1 MPITPIRKPSHLAWL
16 IPLIFTVTAC
26 NPGSDST
33 PSDGNEGE
41 DEDTV
46 PPANDFTLISVND
59 QLWRTDAEGNAEVVS
74 YLDTSSDGSAFPYDV
89 ETVLLNQQAFFAAW
103 DGVHGTELW
112 RFDGDDPV
120 MVRDINPGSLSSHPD
135 NLVTMDSTLYF
146 LAATRGSGQELW
158 RSDGT
163 EDGTWQVKE
172 FRYGFEDGIPSPS
185 HSDSQVMVAADQQL
199 YFLVESDA
207 DTLALWRSDGTY
219 DGTHW
224 VVDLNP
230 ERKHRL
236 IPHGNDLYLLAFAYS
251 DVTLQHIDGETHQPT
266 QLKDFTGTDGSTIA
280 TAFVNDQLY
289 LLLDKYVS
297 QLWRSDGTSAGTTL
311 QLESGVR
318 CGSERTIP
326 VLGDALFFVR
336 KNEDDR
342 CELLR
347 TDGTPESSEPLKEV
361 SSDNNVPY
369 SIGPTVTLGSA
380 LYFILERYDT
390 GHQLWKTNGTLEG
403 TVVIEGITGNL
414 ADASLTGL
422 HKVGSALYLTA
433 IIDGGSGELWRTD
446 GSIGG
451 ANRVASLDDSYP
463 GLRHNDVFALG
474 QNLYFV
480 ANGTSEGAELWTSD
494 GTETGTQLASNINQ
508 THPAS
513 WPTVALS
520 GYRET
525 TTRLNGVDYFTA
537 EDSVHGRALW
547 RSNGTEAGTQR
558 VKDVFG
564 DWERK
569 GIQDLTTLGSTVYFR
584 VDGGYDSQLW
594 RSDGTESGT
603 VPILSAEGEALY
615 YVDNL
620 TVLNDLLF
628 FEAQLDDEFYSR
640 LWRSD
645 GTQDGTY
652 PLTGAGS
659 LADVTVVAP
668 SFMVHDSTLYFEAS
682 ESVHGSEL
690 WRSDGT
696 ETGTYL
702 VKDIYN
708 GEYENYVVPLGV
720 LGSHLYF
727 SAREELYGD
736 ELWRTDGTAEG
747 THRVKDINPGSNGSS
762 PEDFTVLGSVAY
774 FIVYLDGYR
783 LWRTDGT
790 EAGTYQVTDITSSD
804 GGIAAFKEHIYFT
817 GNTTEHGTELW
828 KTDGT
833 VDGAELLIDV
843 IQGPEGGDPDNL
855 TVIGNR
861 LYFIAEPKYG
871 SGYSTWVS
879 DGTQEGT
886 RLVE

>member
-1 MPITPIRKPSHLAWL
+1 MLLTPIRKPRHLAWL

-26 NPGSDST
+26 T
-33 PSDGNEGE
+33 PSNDANPSAGNEGK

-74 YLDTSSDGSAFPYDV
+74 YINASSDGSAFPHDV
-89 ETVLLNQQAFFAAW
+89 ETVLLNQQAFFAAS
-103 DGVHGTELW
+103 DGVHGMELW
-112 RFDGDDPV
+112 RFDGGDPV
-120 MVRDINPGSLSSHPD
+120 MVRDINPRSLSSYPD

-146 LAATRGSGQELW
+146 LSATRDTGQELW

-163 EDGTWQVKE
+163 EDGTWQVRE
-172 FRYGFEDGIPSPS
+172 FRSGFEDGIPSPS
-185 HSDSQVMVAADQQL
+185 HSGSQVMVAAEQQL

-207 DTLALWRSDGTY
+207 DTLALWSSDGTY
-219 DGTHW
+219 DGSHW
-224 VVDLNP
+224 VMDLNP

-236 IPHGNDLYLLAFAYS
+236 IPYGNDLYLLEFAYS
-251 DVTLQHIDGETHQPT
+251 DVTLQHIDGATHQPT
-266 QLKDFTGTDGSTIA
+266 QLEDFIGTDGSRIA
-280 TAFVNDQLY
+280 TAFVNHQLY

-297 QLWRSDGTSAGTTL
+297 QLWRSDGTSVGTTL
-311 QLESGVR
+311 QLETGVR
-318 CGSERTIP
+318 CGSERTMP
-326 VLGDALFFVR
+326 VLGDSLFFVR

-342 CELLR
+342 CELVR
-347 TDGTPESSEPLKEV
+347 TDGTPESIEPLKEI
-361 SSDNNVPY
+361 SPDSNVAY
-369 SIGPTVTLGSA
+369 SIGPRVTLGST
-380 LYFILERYDT
+380 LYFVVERYGT
-390 GHQLWKTNGTLEG
+390 GHQLWKTNGTPEG
-403 TVVIEGITGNL
+403 TVVIEGITGDL

-433 IIDGGSGELWRTD
+433 LIDEGSGELWRTD
-446 GSIGG
+446 GSVGG
-451 ANRVASLDDSYP
+451 ANRVASLDDSYL

-474 QNLYFV
+474 QSLYFV

-494 GTETGTQLASNINQ
+494 GTEAGTQLVSNINQ
-508 THPAS
+508 THPPS
-513 WPTVALS
+513 WPGVALS
-520 GYRET
+520 GYREA
-525 TTRLNGVDYFTA
+525 TTRLDGVDYFSA
-537 EDSVHGRALW
+537 FDSVNGQSLW
-547 RSNGTEAGTQR
+547 RSDGTEAGTLRLKAIAWDQA
-558 VKDVFG
+558 D
-564 DWERK
+564 E

-615 YVDNL
+615 DVDNL

-628 FEAQLDDEFYSR
+628 FEAPDDEFYSH

-652 PLTGAGS
+652 PLTGVGS
-659 LADVTVVAP
+659 LADVTVEAP

-682 ESVHGSEL
+682 EPVHGSEL

-696 ETGTYL
+696 VTGTYQ

-708 GEYENYVVPLGV
+708 GEDDNYVTPLGV
-720 LGSHLYF
+720 LGTHLYF
-727 SAREELYGD
+727 GARDEQFGE

-747 THRVKDINPGSNGSS
+747 THRVKDINPGSNGSY

-790 EAGTYQVTDITSSD
+790 EAGTFQVTDITSSD
-804 GGIAAFKEHIYFT
+804 GGIAAFKEYIYFT
-817 GNTTEHGTELW
+817 GETPEHGAELW

-833 VDGAELLIDV
+833 VNGAELLVDV
-843 IQGPEGGDPDNL
+843 HQGPDWGSPDNL

-879 DGTQEGT
+879 DGTREGT
-886 RLVE
+886 RLME